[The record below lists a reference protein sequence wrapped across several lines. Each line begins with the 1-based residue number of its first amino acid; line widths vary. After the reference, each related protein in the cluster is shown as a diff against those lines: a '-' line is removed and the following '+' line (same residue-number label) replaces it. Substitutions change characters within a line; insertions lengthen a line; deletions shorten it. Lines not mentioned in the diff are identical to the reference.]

1 MVNVP
6 FQEESW
12 FVLLQKL
19 DNNSVLVE
27 TLFCVT
33 DLLLQNLVSNCGNLS
48 QTHGDLEKHIEKKH
62 QIIWPGLC

>member
-19 DNNSVLVE
+19 DKNSVLDE

-33 DLLLQNLVSNCGNLS
+33 DLLLQNLVSNCGNLF

-62 QIIWPGLC
+62 PIIWPGLC